1 MGARGVAHRV
11 AQNWRC
17 ALPAATSA
25 LCVQERGRGMRYKD
39 IKDFTQRCEEHP
51 DHQTGMVTNLMI
63 QARLVEEI
71 DELRE
76 YIETKLR
83 EKNK

>member
-1 MGARGVAHRV
+1 
-11 AQNWRC
+11 
-17 ALPAATSA
+17 
-25 LCVQERGRGMRYKD
+25 MRYKD

-76 YIETKLR
+76 YIETEMKKSKQKGKTHDR
-83 EKNK
+83 RSAGAVPHTA